1 MKTNFG
7 AFRYTWA
14 TIAQNDCDAS
24 LADVDFGLN
33 HSTYKMVRVYTKI
46 DFSPAWRLN
55 EKVMDFIFFSNEESK
70 AKKAKDVEKKF
81 EKLSK
86 YNLIKGEAFN
96 NGQIIATVETTGFS
110 NIDQVINALMKMI
123 PDIYP
128 ERIKFQ
134 FKITNVDKGMVQYYE
149 RCR

>member
-1 MKTNFG
+1 M
-7 AFRYTWA
+7 
-14 TIAQNDCDAS
+14 
-24 LADVDFGLN
+24 
-33 HSTYKMVRVYTKI
+33 
-46 DFSPAWRLN
+46 
-55 EKVMDFIFFSNEESK
+55 
-70 AKKAKDVEKKF
+70 
-81 EKLSK
+81 SK

-128 ERIKFQ
+128 ERSKFQ
-134 FKITNVDKGMVQYYE
+134 FKVTNVDKGLVQFYE